1 MRLCCGIME
10 GQMWDAALQPAPSD
24 ASGARPLVVLSNEEA
39 LSPEDADFGEFT
51 IVEATDEERQAL
63 KQAGFSMADWNPVQ
77 VSGCGGCHD
86 GEAVAFGS
94 EDQSQPPHD

>member
-10 GQMWDAALQPAPSD
+10 GQMWDAALHPAPRD
-24 ASGARPLVVLSNEEA
+24 APNGRALVVLSNEEL

-63 KQAGFSMADWNPVQ
+63 RQAGFSMPDWDPVQ
-77 VSGCGGCHD
+77 ALSCGGCHE
-86 GEAVAFGS
+86 GEAAGF
-94 EDQSQPPHD
+94 ERDNQPKPPQE